1 MSQSENEFLATLSQH
16 DYSLIQPHLK
26 SIELSHQAVLYR
38 AGQPMDRVY
47 FPKTA
52 VLSLVVRLAS
62 GEMVEIAMV
71 GHDGLVSGCVGLG
84 VTRSLNE
91 ATVQIPGSALVLDA
105 AKLKAAADTYPSF
118 RAALFRR
125 EQLVLLQAQQ
135 AAACNAN
142 HPIEKRL
149 ARWLLRSHDLAMRD
163 SLPLTQEFLSQMLGV
178 RRTSV
183 TIIANTLQKAGLI
196 KYRRGHIR
204 ILDAQALAEVACECH
219 ETLKSNSQRMLGI
232 APAQPVAGTAN
243 A

>member
-1 MSQSENEFLATLSQH
+1 MSQSQNGFLATLSQH
-16 DYSLIQPHLK
+16 DFALIKSDLK
-26 SIELSHQAVLYR
+26 TVELPHQAVLYR
-38 AGQPMDRVY
+38 TGQPMDRVY

-62 GEMVEIAMV
+62 GEMVEIAMM
-71 GHDGLVSGCVGLG
+71 GHDGLVGGCVGLG

-91 ATVQIPGSALVLDA
+91 VTVQIPGPSFVLDA
-105 AKLKAAADTYPSF
+105 AKIKAAAETYPSF

-135 AAACNAN
+135 AAACNVN

-149 ARWLLRSHDLAMRD
+149 ARWLLRSHALAMRD

-196 KYRRGHIR
+196 KYRRGHIQ
-204 ILDAQALAEVACECH
+204 ILDAEGLAEVACECH
-219 ETLKSNSQRMLGI
+219 ETLKSNSQTMLGI
-232 APAQPVAGTAN
+232 APAQPAAGTAN